1 MKTKTIIILAA
12 VLILSSFTAT
22 FSEEKAKEE
31 NQKEISNTYQ
41 ASCILKITASS
52 EMLPP
57 ESIDKN
63 IGYILR
69 SSPVG
74 GKAARE
80 ILGFRPEPNDY
91 SPFRQNIN
99 VYIISSTSSSDDSS
113 FHTMRL
119 VVYFPDAKPAAEEFM
134 SAIVEQ
140 LRVSLQKEF
149 EQYSKQFEQ
158 RLDTAF
164 KNARGD
170 EEELRTL
177 QNRLR
182 RISGSYNLNRENI
195 LENITNLR
203 ESLNHIQRRMNEYDF
218 MLNEFSEQI
227 ALARNKIVIEL
238 QNDEVLK
245 ELEKIVGFQKNR
257 LDMVKKFVENDRAG
271 ASADAIEIAE
281 AEEKLAKAK
290 IDIAQRKEQIRIS
303 AGGEKIA
310 NINQRIVDISMKKSM
325 DKIRSR
331 TIHQELSEAEDILN
345 RADDYEIVSLKI
357 DIAKDALKDALW
369 LQSELKSNIP
379 LTPPTIT
386 IVGSE

>member
-1 MKTKTIIILAA
+1 MKAKTIIILAA

-41 ASCILKITASS
+41 ASCILRITASS

-57 ESIDKN
+57 ESISQN

-80 ILGFRPEPNDY
+80 ILGFRPEPNDR

-99 VYIISSTSSSDDSS
+99 VYVISSTSSSDDSS

-158 RLDTAF
+158 RLDTAL
-164 KNARGD
+164 KNARGA

-182 RISGSYNLNRENI
+182 DISGTYNLNREDI
-195 LENITNLR
+195 LKNITNLR
-203 ESLNHIQRRMNEYDF
+203 ESLNDIQRRMNEYDF
-218 MLNEFSEQI
+218 MLDEFSVQI
-227 ALARNKIVIEL
+227 ALARGKIDTEL

-245 ELEKIVGFQKNR
+245 ELEKIVGFHQKKLNTVKMNIEAGNVAA
-257 LDMVKKFVENDRAG
+257 DML
-271 ASADAIEIAE
+271 AE

-290 IDIAQRKEQIRIS
+290 IELAQRKEQIRIS
-303 AGGEKIA
+303 AGGEKVA

-331 TIHQELSEAEDILN
+331 TIHQELSEAQDILE

-369 LQSELKSNIP
+369 HQLKSNIP

-386 IVGSE
+386 VVGSE